1 MISLCTLGTLA
12 IATQDRFTV
21 KALNGVAFSER
32 RGYETWPDVE
42 VSQTEAGIKA
52 ILEIPGI
59 ERMGICPVLV
69 SFTVCYLH
77 TLRERQLIR
86 EYRLLPVPHNCKG
99 TRLHFHGIPAEVSG

>member
-21 KALNGVAFSER
+21 KALNGVAFSEC

-52 ILEIPGI
+52 ILGNAVMIKAYGEGIPGNSKPFPEGSMIVRI
-59 ERMGICPVLV
+59 E
-69 SFTVCYLH
+69 
-77 TLRERQLIR
+77 
-86 EYRLLPVPHNCKG
+86 
-99 TRLHFHGIPAEVSG
+99 